1 MTMTKVTQTAL
12 RAANDTNATALLPMA
27 HEAAP
32 EPVKR
37 LYEMLT
43 YKRPHGSKAER
54 KFINRFLMPLGM
66 VKDNYGNL
74 YKRIGKD
81 SRVLWSCH
89 TDTVHRTSG
98 RQRVRDDGA
107 GWLYAITNECL
118 GADCA
123 AGVWLMTE
131 MIRREVP
138 GLYVFHRD
146 EESGGRGSTFIAT
159 HYKELLE
166 GIDYAIAF
174 DRKGFNSVITHQW
187 GGRCCSNAFADALAS
202 ALGNGWQKD
211 DGGTFT
217 DTAMYMDIVPECT
230 NISVGYVD
238 QHTSRECL
246 YSPFI
251 LDLLERVCALDVE
264 ALPVARDP
272 KAYAAFED
280 DRSSPYENC
289 YYRAA
294 YGYGYDDYQGYGAA
308 NTSGLPW
315 DDYEPNTRRQSA
327 RYRLLEAI
335 HDHPEVVA
343 ELLDEYGIGADEIL
357 LKVYS
362 DR

>member
-1 MTMTKVTQTAL
+1 MTKSPETGH
-12 RAANDTNATALLPMA
+12 RAALDTNVTALLPKEY
-27 HEAAP
+27 EAAP
-32 EPVKR
+32 APLKR
-37 LYEMLT
+37 LLEMLT
-43 YKRPHGSKAER
+43 YKRPHGSKSER
-54 KFINRFLMPLGM
+54 KFINRFIMPLGV
-66 VKDNYGNL
+66 VKDNFGNL
-74 YKRIGKD
+74 YKRVGKD

-98 RQRVRDDGA
+98 RQRVRMDDA
-107 GWLYAITNECL
+107 GWAYAITDECL

-146 EESGGRGSTFIAT
+146 EESGGRGSTFIAN
-159 HYKELLE
+159 HYRELLE

-174 DRKGFNSVITHQW
+174 DRKGFGSVITHQW

-202 ALGNGWQKD
+202 TLGAGWQKD

-217 DTAMYMDIVPECT
+217 DTAMYADFVPECS

-246 YSPFI
+246 YTPFI
-251 LDLLERVCALDVE
+251 VDLLEKLCELDVE

-272 KAYAAFED
+272 KAYAHMDD
-280 DRSSPYENC
+280 DRTSPYENR

-294 YGYGYDDYQGYGAA
+294 YGYGYDDYSGYGAYG
-308 NTSGLPW
+308 TW
-315 DDYEPNTRRQSA
+315 DDYEPNTRKLSA

-335 HDHPEVVA
+335 NDHPDAVA
-343 ELLDEYGIGADEIL
+343 ELLEEYGIGADEIL
-357 LKVYS
+357 MKVYS
-362 DR
+362 SR

>member
-1 MTMTKVTQTAL
+1 MTKATITDL
-12 RAANDTNATALLPMA
+12 RATLDTNVTALLPQTYDT
-27 HEAAP
+27 AP
-32 EPVKR
+32 DSLKR

-54 KFINRFLMPLGM
+54 KFINRFIMPLGV

-81 SRVLWSCH
+81 SRVLWSSH

-107 GWLYAITNECL
+107 GWLYAITDECL

-123 AGVWLMTE
+123 AGVWLMCE

-146 EESGGRGSTFIAT
+146 EESGGRGSTFIAN
-159 HYKELLE
+159 HYRELLE
-166 GIDYAIAF
+166 GVDYAIAF
-174 DRKGFNSVITHQW
+174 DRKGFSSVITHQW
-187 GGRCCSNAFADALAS
+187 GGRCASNAFSDALAS
-202 ALGNGWQKD
+202 ALGDGWARD
-211 DGGTFT
+211 DTGTFT
-217 DTAMYMDIVPECT
+217 DTAMYADYVPECT
-230 NISVGYVD
+230 NISVGYID

-246 YSPFI
+246 YTPFI

-272 KAYAAFED
+272 KAYSHLDDAQD
-280 DRSSPYENC
+280 DRTSPYENR

-294 YGYGYDDYQGYGAA
+294 YGYGYDDYQGYGA
-308 NTSGLPW
+308 GKDLPW
-315 DDYEPNTRRQSA
+315 DDYEPNTRKQSV